1 MDDAALPPFPDDWS
15 RALVIV
21 AHPDDVEWGAGP
33 AVATW
38 TAAGKDVRYL
48 LASRG
53 EAGIAG
59 MPPEEAGPCRER
71 EQLAAA
77 RIAGVDEV
85 VFLDHPDGR
94 IVAGVDLRRDL
105 ARAIRHQRPELVVTL
120 NHRERWGDEP
130 GAGWNTPDH
139 RDLGRSA
146 LDAVGDA
153 GNEWIF
159 PELADEGATPWDGVR
174 YLAIA
179 ASASPTHAVAVADHL
194 EVAVRALAAHR
205 TYLEVLRPDVDP
217 DTFAADVVRGDGRRT
232 HVAFEVIG

>member
-1 MDDAALPPFPDDWS
+1 MADRELATFPDDWT

-21 AHPDDVEWGAGP
+21 AHPDDVEWGSGP

-38 TAAGKDVRYL
+38 TAGGHDVRYL

-59 MPPEEAGPCRER
+59 MSPAEAGPLRER
-71 EQLAAA
+71 EQLEAA
-77 RIAGVDEV
+77 RLAGVSEV
-85 VFLDHPDGR
+85 EFLDHPDGR
-94 IVAGVDLRRDL
+94 IEAGLELRRDL
-105 ARAIRHQRPELVVTL
+105 ARAIRRHQPELVVTL
-120 NHRERWGDEP
+120 NHGERWGDAP

-159 PELADEGATPWDGVR
+159 PELTDEGHAPWDGVR
-174 YLAIA
+174 YLAIS
-179 ASASPTHAVAVADHL
+179 ASASPTHVVDATDHLDVAVQ
-194 EVAVRALAAHR
+194 ALAAHR

-217 DTFAADVVRGDGRRT
+217 DVFAAEVVRGGDEPGRI
-232 HVAFEVIG
+232 AFEVIG